1 MVTPSIG
8 ALLNVYPTQA
18 ALTRR
23 EFDEEQRPA
32 EHDGLVRLPGVIPA
46 STVTVHPETAGSI
59 AEALTLT
66 LPQAFDNEDNRR
78 HG

>member
-1 MVTPSIG
+1 MKNSDPPSTTG
-8 ALLNVYPTQA
+8 WFAFQA
-18 ALTRR
+18 
-23 EFDEEQRPA
+23 
-32 EHDGLVRLPGVIPA
+32 VIPA